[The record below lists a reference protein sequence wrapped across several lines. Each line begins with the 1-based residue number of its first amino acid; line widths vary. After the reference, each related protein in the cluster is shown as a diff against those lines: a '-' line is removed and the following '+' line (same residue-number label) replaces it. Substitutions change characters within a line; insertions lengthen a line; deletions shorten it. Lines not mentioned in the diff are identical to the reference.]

1 MQMAPWS
8 LIGISLTHSRPA
20 RVLRRQLIIFTLHIL
35 RTISQHHTVWGSSKG
50 PRHSYSPE
58 DTPQVLVFKKDDMFT
73 YYNTYIKFGTISKY
87 NLS

>member
-1 MQMAPWS
+1 MAP
-8 LIGISLTHSRPA
+8 LVTDRYFPHPLTASSC
-20 RVLRRQLIIFTLHIL
+20 LRRQLIIFTLHIL

-73 YYNTYIKFGTISKY
+73 YYNTYVKFGTISKY

>member
-1 MQMAPWS
+1 MAP
-8 LIGISLTHSRPA
+8 LVTDRYFPHPLTVSSC
-20 RVLRRQLIIFTLHIL
+20 LRRQLIIFTLHIL

-50 PRHSYSPE
+50 QRHSYSPE

-73 YYNTYIKFGTISKY
+73 YNNTYIKFGTISKY